1 MVKKICFVGAVALAA
16 ALLLALPTAAQKEA
30 PVQKE
35 APTKKEQK
43 EPPAQKE
50 AAKPEDVASI
60 LATLE
65 GTINFC
71 TRINPEA
78 EAKYKDLAKL
88 LTNNQTDEAVAQ
100 IRNSKEYKDALE
112 KTSKQLGAL
121 SSKEA
126 LEACKAGAQTK

>member
-1 MVKKICFVGAVALAA
+1 MVKKICFVGAVALGA
-16 ALLLALPTAAQKEA
+16 ALLLALPTPA
-30 PVQKE
+30 QKE

-71 TRINPEA
+71 TKINPEA

-88 LTNNQTDEAVAQ
+88 LTNNRTDEAVAQ